1 MGYGDASAWRLIK
14 SDSSSFILDSPR
26 WLRQFLRMSAP
37 LFSPILVTRSTC
49 RICGSKALTPVLSL
63 GDQYIA
69 GSFAS
74 PDGRPPVSRRIPL
87 DLVRCDPAHD
97 QAACGLVQLRHSVP
111 PRILYRAYFY
121 RSGINQSMRD
131 HLAGI
136 ANFGESLIHLEAGDL
151 VLDIGCNDGTLLKSY
166 QTKGLKRLG
175 IDPSNMV
182 EHARAA
188 GLQVVNDFFSAASL
202 RSAYP
207 YEKPKVIT
215 SIAMFYDLENPHA
228 FVSDIQA
235 CLHEEGVW
243 ILELSYLPLMLKM
256 NSFDTVCHEHL
267 EYYSLAP
274 MERLLAEHDLEVVD
288 VTLNDCNGGSFRI
301 AVGHKGRLK
310 PSADANERVQQLRL
324 EEFELALDTDAP
336 YAAFRKN
343 IETIRKDMRAF
354 LLKAKRQKKLVHGYG
369 ASTKG
374 NTTLQYI
381 GITPDLVPAVADR
394 NPIKYGSFT
403 IGTNIPII
411 SEEESRK
418 QKPDYYLVLPWH
430 FMDEFK
436 RREAAFLN
444 RGGKFLLPMPTV
456 HLVGK

>member
-1 MGYGDASAWRLIK
+1 
-14 SDSSSFILDSPR
+14 
-26 WLRQFLRMSAP
+26 MSN
-37 LFSPILVTRSTC
+37 LSFSPILVTRNTC
-49 RICGSKALTPVLSL
+49 RICGSKALAPVLSL

-69 GSFAS
+69 GSFAG
-74 PDGRPPVSRRIPL
+74 PDGKPPVSRRIPL
-87 DLVRCDPAHD
+87 DLVRCDPGQD
-97 QAACGLVQLRHSVP
+97 QEACGLVQLRNSVP
-111 PRILYRAYFY
+111 PRILYRSYFY

-131 HLAGI
+131 HLASI
-136 ANFGESLIHLEAGDL
+136 SKFAEDTIRLQAGDL
-151 VLDIGCNDGTLLKSY
+151 VLDIGCNDGTLLLSY
-166 QTKGLKRLG
+166 RTAGLRRLG

-188 GLQVVNDFFSAASL
+188 GLQVVNDFFSAEAL
-202 RSAYP
+202 RSVYP
-207 YEKPKVIT
+207 DEKAKVIT
-215 SIAMFYDLENPHA
+215 SIAMFYDLENPHK
-228 FVSDIQA
+228 FVADIKA
-235 CLHEEGVW
+235 SLHERGVW

-256 NSFDTVCHEHL
+256 NSFDTICHEHL

-274 MERLLAEHDLEVVD
+274 MERLFAEHDLEVVD

-301 AVGHKGRLK
+301 AVGHKGRVT
-310 PSADANERVQQLRL
+310 PSAAANERVQKLRL

-336 YAAFRKN
+336 YATFRKN
-343 IETIRKDMRAF
+343 IEQIRKDMRAF
-354 LLKAKRQKKLVHGYG
+354 LLKARKQKKLVHGYG

-381 GITPDLVPAVADR
+381 GVTPDLVPAVADR
-394 NPIKYGSFT
+394 NPVKHGSFT

-418 QKPDYYLVLPWH
+418 KKPDYYLVLPWH

-436 RREAAFLN
+436 RREADFLK

-456 HLVGK
+456 HLVGKD

>member
-1 MGYGDASAWRLIK
+1 
-14 SDSSSFILDSPR
+14 
-26 WLRQFLRMSAP
+26 MSK
-37 LFSPILVTRSTC
+37 LSFSPILVTRNTC
-49 RICGSKALTPVLSL
+49 RICGSKALTPVLKL

-69 GSFAS
+69 GAFAA
-74 PDGRPPVSRRIPL
+74 PDGKPPVQRRIPL
-87 DLVRCDPAHD
+87 DLVRCDPAKD
-97 QAACGLVQLRHSVP
+97 QDACGLVQLRHSVP
-111 PRILYRAYFY
+111 PRILYRSYFY

-136 ANFGESLIHLEAGDL
+136 AKFGDDTVKLQSGDL

-166 QTKGLKRLG
+166 QPSGIKRLG

-188 GLQVVNDFFSAASL
+188 GLQVVNDFFSAAAL

-207 YEKPKVIT
+207 DQKPRVIT
-215 SIAMFYDLENPHA
+215 SIAMFYDLENPHN
-228 FVSDIQA
+228 FVADIKA
-235 CLHEEGVW
+235 SLHETGVW
-243 ILELSYLPLMLKM
+243 ILELSYLPLMLQM
-256 NSFDTVCHEHL
+256 NSFDTICHEHL

-274 MERLLAEHDLEVVD
+274 MERLFAEHDLEVVD

-301 AVGHKGRLK
+301 AVGHRGKIT
-310 PSADANERVQQLRL
+310 PSDEARNRVQKLRVD
-324 EEFELALDTDAP
+324 EFELALDTDSP

-343 IETIRKDMRAF
+343 IEKIRKDLRAF
-354 LLKAKRQKKLVHGYG
+354 LVKAKKQKKLVHGYG

-381 GITPDLVPAVADR
+381 GVTPDLVPAVADR
-394 NPIKYGSFT
+394 NPDKFGSRT

-418 QKPDYYLVLPWH
+418 KKPDYYLVLPWH
-430 FMDEFK
+430 FISEFK
-436 RREAAFLN
+436 KREADFLK

-456 HLVGK
+456 HLVD